1 MTAQDDVAA
10 IKSEYWYLVLQS
22 MNGETRANQILITRV
37 EAEIVRRAEHRLQKH
52 LLTGPDIDNPLKTD
66 QELIDILIELRA
78 QEQV

>member
-1 MTAQDDVAA
+1 MTAQDDVAT
-10 IKSEYWYLVLQS
+10 IKSEFWYQVLAT

-52 LLTGPDIDNPLKTD
+52 LLTGIDIDNPIKTD

-78 QEQV
+78 QE